1 MKELFWLGNTLKTV
15 RSFTKDVKDEV
26 GFALYMAQCGDKAH
40 HAVPMVGFGSSKVL
54 EFVVDDD
61 GSTYRAVY
69 TVKFADVVYVLHA
82 FQKKSVRGDKT
93 PRPDMDLIRERLK
106 NAERHFLEYRSKQK
120 MKDRI
125 G

>member
-15 RSFTKDVKDEV
+15 RSFTKDVKDEI
-26 GFALYMAQCGDKAH
+26 GFALYMAQRGDKAH
-40 HAVPMVGFGSSKVL
+40 HTVPMVGFGSSKVV

-82 FQKKSVRGDKT
+82 FQKKSVRGAKT
-93 PRPDMDLIRERLK
+93 PRPDMDLIHKRLK
-106 NAERHFLEYRSKQK
+106 NAERHFLERRSKQK